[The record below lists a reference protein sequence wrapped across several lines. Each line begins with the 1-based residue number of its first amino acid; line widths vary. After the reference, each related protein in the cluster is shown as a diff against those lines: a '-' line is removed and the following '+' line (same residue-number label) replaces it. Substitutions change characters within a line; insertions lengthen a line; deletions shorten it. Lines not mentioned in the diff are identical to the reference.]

1 MISLEYDRN
10 DEWLITPQNALKLN
24 IQYKTTKGNITLQ
37 LENVLNPKNFETI
50 DSKIKNVSILVTK
63 RKDLVGT

>member
-10 DEWLITPQNALKLN
+10 DERLITPQNALKLN

-37 LENVLNPKNFETI
+37 LENVLNQKKF
-50 DSKIKNVSILVTK
+50 
-63 RKDLVGT
+63 